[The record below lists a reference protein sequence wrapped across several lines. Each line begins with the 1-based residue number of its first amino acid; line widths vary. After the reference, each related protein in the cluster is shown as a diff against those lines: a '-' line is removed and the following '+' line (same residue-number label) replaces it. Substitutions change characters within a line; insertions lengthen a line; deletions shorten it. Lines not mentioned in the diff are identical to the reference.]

1 MSESY
6 VHGRCIEWCMF
17 NWEDVYGI
25 SYLCEVLH
33 QCGFSN
39 SLLLHMMNFCVW
51 LGLWMNGVVRVS
63 FCRLCPK

>member
-33 QCGFSN
+33 EFPHEFPLITCDEF
-39 SLLLHMMNFCVW
+39 L
-51 LGLWMNGVVRVS
+51 
-63 FCRLCPK
+63 